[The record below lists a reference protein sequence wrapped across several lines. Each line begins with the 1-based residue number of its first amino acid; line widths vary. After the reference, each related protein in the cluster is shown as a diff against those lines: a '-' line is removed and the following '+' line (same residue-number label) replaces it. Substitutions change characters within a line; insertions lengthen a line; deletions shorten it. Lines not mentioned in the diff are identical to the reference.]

1 LAELDALIL
10 ELSVT
15 VDTIATAV
23 GAAAD
28 WYTVVGIYTVLNS
41 FAADG
46 VATAPITV
54 SVMTAAGAVTV
65 MYTSA
70 ADALAATVCVT
81 VTVPPWAP
89 PSTGTTE

>member
-1 LAELDALIL
+1 MV

-15 VDTIATAV
+15 VLTVAPPV
-23 GAAAD
+23 GAATD

-46 VATAPITV
+46 VATTPVTV
-54 SVMTAAGAVTV
+54 SVTTAADAVTV
-65 MYTSA
+65 IYTSA